1 MTPQELKHKR
11 VFMNLT
17 QKQLADKFCITER
30 TIRNYESE
38 ATEIPRTVVM
48 ALSAL
53 ELEEK

>member
-11 VFMNLT
+11 LFMNLT

-30 TIRNYESE
+30 TIRNYESG

-53 ELEEK
+53 ELEQK

>member
-1 MTPQELKHKR
+1 MSPQELRNKR
-11 VFMNLT
+11 LFMNLT

-30 TIRNYESE
+30 TIRNYESG

-53 ELEEK
+53 ELEKK

>member
-1 MTPQELKHKR
+1 MSPQELRNKR
-11 VFMNLT
+11 LFMNLT

-30 TIRNYESE
+30 TIRNYESG

>member
-1 MTPQELKHKR
+1 MSPQELRNKR
-11 VFMNLT
+11 LFMNLT

-30 TIRNYESE
+30 TIRNYESG
-38 ATEIPRTVVM
+38 ATEIPRTVEM

>member
-1 MTPQELKHKR
+1 MTPQELRNKR
-11 VFMNLT
+11 EFLNLT

-30 TIRNYESE
+30 TVRNYETG
-38 ATEIPRTVVM
+38 ATDIPRTVEM

>member
-11 VFMNLT
+11 LFMNLT

-30 TIRNYESE
+30 TIRNYESG

-53 ELEEK
+53 ELEKK

>member
-1 MTPQELKHKR
+1 MSPQELRNKR
-11 VFMNLT
+11 EFLNLT

-30 TIRNYESE
+30 TIRNYESG
-38 ATEIPRTVVM
+38 ATDIPRTVEM

>member
-1 MTPQELKHKR
+1 MSPQELRNKR
-11 VFMNLT
+11 EFLNLT

-30 TIRNYESE
+30 TVRNYETG
-38 ATEIPRTVVM
+38 ATEIPRTVEM

>member
-1 MTPQELKHKR
+1 MSPQELRNKR
-11 VFMNLT
+11 EFLNLT

-30 TIRNYESE
+30 TVRNYETG
-38 ATEIPRTVVM
+38 ATDIPRTVEM

>member
-1 MTPQELKHKR
+1 MSPQELKNKR
-11 VFMNLT
+11 LFMNLT

-30 TIRNYESE
+30 TIRNYESG
-38 ATEIPRTVVM
+38 ATEIPRTVEM

>member
-1 MTPQELKHKR
+1 MSPQELKNKR
-11 VFMNLT
+11 LFMNLT

-30 TIRNYESE
+30 TIRNYESG

>member
-11 VFMNLT
+11 LFMNLT

-30 TIRNYESE
+30 TMRNYESG
-38 ATEIPRTVVM
+38 ATEIPRTVEM

-53 ELEEK
+53 ELEQK

>member
-11 VFMNLT
+11 LFMNLT

-30 TIRNYESE
+30 TIRNYESG
-38 ATEIPRTVVM
+38 ATEIPRTVEM

-53 ELEEK
+53 ELERK